1 MSDSSGDPLDELSD
15 MVAEPSE
22 VVLPDESSITNILQ
36 DAICESVINAYDGQF
51 NAIGLTGLLLT
62 NLKMVNG
69 VQNLQGS
76 TLSKEV
82 LTQVVAETIDVK
94 IEQESMKVHT
104 DIPNNIKY
112 HLPSAIYWRLVNV
125 SKQG

>member
-1 MSDSSGDPLDELSD
+1 MFDSSRDPLDELSD
-15 MVAEPSE
+15 MIAEPTE

-36 DAICESVINAYDGQF
+36 DAIHESVVNAYGGQF
-51 NAIGLTGLLLT
+51 NAVGLTDLLLT
-62 NLKMVNG
+62 NLRETNE
-69 VQNLQGS
+69 VQDLQGS

-94 IEQESMKVHT
+94 IEQESMRVHT

-112 HLPSAIYWRLVNV
+112 DLPSAIYWRLVSL